1 VAQFVVVDQ
10 VLVAKRDAN
19 HTLHHQR
26 LDLVLDERWIARI
39 GEAASQPTG
48 QPDHTVGGAEKQRTG
63 VRRHASAVERGHHR
77 APFNAC
83 KLKQARITLCRH
95 RETPLLSVR
104 PLLQKNFRRFRGPVH
119 ISSMRNAG

>member
-1 VAQFVVVDQ
+1 MPA
-10 VLVAKRDAN
+10 
-19 HTLHHQR
+19 TLHHQR

-119 ISSMRNAG
+119 LPCVRNPG